1 MHDDSSF
8 IISVTKNIL
17 DKTAD
22 NISMDRF
29 EMFNKLLIVS
39 KSIHSLLFLLVVLTQ
54 PTEDLQVL
62 LFTARIDI

>member
-8 IISVTKNIL
+8 IISVANIL

-22 NISMDRF
+22 NISMGRSD
-29 EMFNKLLIVS
+29 MFNKRLIVS

>member
-22 NISMDRF
+22 NISMGRSD
-29 EMFNKLLIVS
+29 MFNKRLIVS